1 MADATSDATSAPD
14 GTWRKMLEAR
24 PVRNSAAE
32 VLREEAETLTIK
44 VKMKRPRP
52 LLPPLSWFVR
62 PRVTRT
68 IRLDR
73 LGTQIWELCDGERT
87 VEDVVDEFARRH
99 RLTFHEARASVTAY
113 LKLLVQRGV
122 LAMVM

>member
-1 MADATSDATSAPD
+1 MKDATTDVTSAPD

-32 VLREEAETLTIK
+32 VLREEADALSIK
-44 VKMKRPRP
+44 VKMKKPRP
-52 LLPPLSWFVR
+52 LFPPLSWFVR
-62 PRVTRT
+62 PRTTRT

-73 LGTQIWELCDGERT
+73 LGSQVWELCDGERT

-122 LAMVM
+122 VAIVM

>member
-1 MADATSDATSAPD
+1 MKDATTDVTGAPE

-32 VLREEAETLTIK
+32 ILREEADALSIK
-44 VKMKRPRP
+44 VKMKKPRP
-52 LLPPLSWFVR
+52 LFPPLSWFVR
-62 PRVTRT
+62 PRTTRT

-87 VEDVVDEFARRH
+87 VEEVVDEFARRY

-113 LKLLVQRGV
+113 VKLLVQRGV

>member
-1 MADATSDATSAPD
+1 MKDATSDAVTAPE
-14 GTWRKMLEAR
+14 GTWRQMLEAR

-32 VLREEAETLTIK
+32 VLREEADVISIE
-44 VKMKRPRP
+44 VKMKKPRP
-52 LLPPLSWFVR
+52 LFPPLSWFVR
-62 PRVTRT
+62 SRTTRT

-73 LGTQIWELCDGERT
+73 LGSQVWELCDGERT
-87 VEDVVDEFARRH
+87 VEDLVDEFARHH

-113 LKLLVQRGV
+113 LRMLVQRGV